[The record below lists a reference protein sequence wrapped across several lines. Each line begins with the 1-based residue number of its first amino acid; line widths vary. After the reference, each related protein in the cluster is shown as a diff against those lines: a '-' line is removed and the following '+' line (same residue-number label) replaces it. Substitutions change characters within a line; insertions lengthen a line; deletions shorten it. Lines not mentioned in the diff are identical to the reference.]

1 MEIALANKDI
11 ERTVLGVSLNNP
23 QAYYRVADTIT
34 EDCFTTPFYGKVWGI
49 MHGIMTGGETPD
61 LMAVANALRM
71 DGGTEG
77 IAELAEIHADAGLSY
92 QGADQYLIDLRD
104 RRNVYLAVTEAQRRL
119 TDPTYSTDEIMQ
131 TLSQSVGK
139 VAEAADRGIASLRD
153 VFSDIQSKAFDRMG
167 SGEEAGFNT
176 GFVQIDRL
184 GGLVKSDLTIVAG
197 ETSQGKTS
205 FALALALNTAIDG
218 NPVAVYSLEMSIAQC
233 AARLLSMR
241 TGLNGRRVLCSPLTN
256 EEYSAMA
263 NGIIGMRDFPVYF
276 DTARSA
282 VLERVTASIRRL
294 VLAKGIRVVVIDY
307 LQLMSTKEKSGSET
321 ERIAFMTR
329 TLKTLAV
336 ELDICIVLLS
346 QLSRPEK
353 GGDHLPTLR
362 RLRGSGAIEQDADN
376 VFFVYRPAYF
386 AETEGLQNPAYPGRW
401 ADVDTTDTAL
411 IIHAKG
417 RNVGVGGFVAG
428 FDAQRTLFYDIPQ
441 DSLPQRSAAAPSA
454 PRQDEEPPF

>member
-34 EDCFTTPFYGKVWGI
+34 GDCFTTPFYGKVWGI

-218 NPVAVYSLEMSIAQC
+218 NPVAVYSLEMSISERQYSSSSSNEGSSPRRIMSTIRLRAMFSICPPLKSYRSANMVAVRSSSVGSIDRQI
-233 AARLLSMR
+233 RLL
-241 TGLNGRRVLCSPLTN
+241 
-256 EEYSAMA
+256 
-263 NGIIGMRDFPVYF
+263 
-276 DTARSA
+276 
-282 VLERVTASIRRL
+282 AS
-294 VLAKGIRVVVIDY
+294 
-307 LQLMSTKEKSGSET
+307 
-321 ERIAFMTR
+321 
-329 TLKTLAV
+329 V
-336 ELDICIVLLS
+336 E
-346 QLSRPEK
+346 
-353 GGDHLPTLR
+353 
-362 RLRGSGAIEQDADN
+362 
-376 VFFVYRPAYF
+376 
-386 AETEGLQNPAYPGRW
+386 
-401 ADVDTTDTAL
+401 
-411 IIHAKG
+411 
-417 RNVGVGGFVAG
+417 GFSNSI
-428 FDAQRTLFYDIPQ
+428 L
-441 DSLPQRSAAAPSA
+441 
-454 PRQDEEPPF
+454 

>member
-34 EDCFTTPFYGKVWGI
+34 GDCFTTPFYGKVWGI
-49 MHGIMTGGETPD
+49 MHGIMDGGETPD

-71 DGGTEG
+71 DGDTAG
-77 IAELAEIHADAGLSY
+77 IVELSEIHTDAGLSY

-104 RRNVYLAVTEAQRRL
+104 RRNVYLAVTEAQRQL
-119 TDPTYSTDEIMQ
+119 TDPTYPTDEIMQ

-139 VAEAADRGIASLRD
+139 VAEAAGRGIAPLHDILAS
-153 VFSDIQSKAFDRMG
+153 IQSKAFDRMG
-167 SGEEAGFNT
+167 SGEEAGCNS
-176 GFVQIDRL
+176 GFVHIDRL
-184 GGLVKSDLTIVAG
+184 GGLVKSDLTVVAG

-218 NPVAVYSLEMSIAQC
+218 NPVAVYSLEMSIDQC

-263 NGIIGMRDFPVYF
+263 HGIIGMRDFPVYF

-282 VLERVTASIRRL
+282 SLERVTASIRRL

-307 LQLMSTKEKSGSET
+307 LQLMSTKKKSGSET
-321 ERIAFMTR
+321 ERIAFMSR

-376 VFFVYRPAYF
+376 VFFVYRPAYYE
-386 AETEGLQNPAYPGRW
+386 ETEGIRAAYPGRW
-401 ADVDTTDTAL
+401 ADVDTMDTAL

-417 RNVGVGGFVAG
+417 RNVGIGGFVAG

-441 DSLPQRSAAAPSA
+441 DSLPQRSAPLPSA
-454 PRQDEEPPF
+454 QRQEEEPPF